1 MDSNSGG
8 GDENHPTST
17 GPGRE
22 SPPRYRGHVRYLFA
36 FDLAYDMSRK
46 PVDKLL
52 GQPVAQFSVDA
63 SRRGPRQLF
72 SFRPQMVRLPP
83 VERIGPLGRVGV
95 ERTIKLLPTGAI
107 TISVSV
113 PFEVDSLGDLV
124 VFHDLEFSS
133 GSLQDE
139 VRALAEEVRH
149 ELTAYYIRPVAKVL
163 DEEAYTVFCVDGP
176 IPEAD
181 GTGKSAEE
189 WLADHRDEVACL
201 LTQERVPGS
210 LSHQETSESTS
221 RHLSYYRDDLV
232 VIDWDAALVI
242 EHPSS
247 VDESVYIMELANLQL
262 AELEAYDRILDVAL
276 ERSYRDLSSGSQR
289 SRGAVLKELRE
300 IRIDMARFSD
310 ELSNITK
317 FFGDWHLARIY
328 EHISARFHL
337 SDWHKTVDEKLGTL
351 DNLYQLLIHDQNNR
365 WMLILEV
372 TVVLLFII
380 DLFLIMKGH

>member
-1 MDSNSGG
+1 
-8 GDENHPTST
+8 
-17 GPGRE
+17 
-22 SPPRYRGHVRYLFA
+22 
-36 FDLAYDMSRK
+36 MSRK